1 MVPQNAVLST
11 EGVGGVHL
19 SPASSRPGNILFKR
33 LFGGGGKREPEQ
45 EYSIDDLVVLER
57 FEEAGDRLRSRLKSN
72 PQDLHAHLK
81 LAEVYQQLK
90 QFGKAIDEYAFVAEE
105 YAQDGFYDKGLALL
119 SKAMRLGPDDSM
131 LRAKL
136 DKMHR
141 EKSLEQVRGLA
152 IEGLRQAAGAEAG
165 GSTLELQRLWH
176 NLAQTVLVQKLP
188 GEMVKRLFSVTQIVH
203 WPAGETPVLLG
214 SAESFLVILVRG
226 LIEAVGRDASGREV
240 LLRSFG
246 PGDILG
252 DGVLFERLAWPAT
265 FRVPEAATLL
275 KLTREGLEKALVGN
289 PDPRGFLEL
298 LRSQHNDRDVAASL
312 KRLRGDR

>member
-1 MVPQNAVLST
+1 
-11 EGVGGVHL
+11 
-19 SPASSRPGNILFKR
+19 LFKR
-33 LFGGGGKREPEQ
+33 LFGGGGKQEPEQ
-45 EYSIDDLVVLER
+45 EYSIDDLIVLER
-57 FEEAGDRLRSRLKSN
+57 FEEAGDRLRARLKTN

-90 QFGKAIDEYAFVAEE
+90 QFGKAVDEYAFVAEE

-119 SKAMRLGPDDSM
+119 SKAMRLGPDDSA

-141 EKSLEQVRGLA
+141 EKGLEQVRGLA

-176 NLAQTVLVQKLP
+176 NLAQTSIVQKLP
-188 GEMVKRLFSVTQIVH
+188 GETVKRLFSATQIIH
-203 WPAGETPVLLG
+203 WQAGETPIVLG
-214 SAESFLVILVRG
+214 SAEPSCLVVLVRG
-226 LIEAVGRDASGREV
+226 LLEAVGRDASGREM

-252 DGVLFERLAWPAT
+252 DGVLLERVPWPST
-265 FRVPEAATLL
+265 FRVKETATLL

-298 LRSQHNDRDVAASL
+298 LRAQHNDRDVAISL
-312 KRLRGDR
+312 RRLRGER